1 MRPCRIMLIAGTLAL
16 AVSACSKTGTSVTAS
31 PSQAV
36 AHGTSVS
43 ASPSGY
49 HPAIDPSNFQGVV
62 DNPWFPLK
70 PGSRYVYTGV
80 KDGKT
85 ARDVYVVTSGTKL
98 IEGVPCVIVS
108 DKLYLSGNL
117 EEKTSDY
124 YTQDRQGNVWYF
136 GEDTEELDKNGKVT
150 SREGSWLSGQDGS
163 QPGIFMEA
171 NPVVGHSFRQEYY
184 AGHAEDQFQAVS
196 LASAIKVPYGS
207 FTSALLTK
215 EWTTLEPGVID
226 HKYYVKGIGEVAELT
241 AKGPVERAVLVSY
254 TAG

>member
-1 MRPCRIMLIAGTLAL
+1 MLIAGTLAL

-31 PSQAV
+31 PSRAA
-36 AHGTSVS
+36 AHGASS
-43 ASPSGY
+43 SPSPSGY
-49 HPAIDPSNFQGVV
+49 HPAIDPPNFQAVV

-80 KDGKT
+80 KDGKR
-85 ARDVYVVTSGTKL
+85 ARDIYVVTNSTKL
-98 IEGVPCVIVS
+98 IEGVPCVVVS
-108 DKLYLSGNL
+108 DKLYLGGIL

-136 GEDTEELDKNGKVT
+136 GEDTEELNTNGKVT
-150 SREGSWLSGQDGS
+150 SREGSWLSGQGGA
-163 QPGIFMEA
+163 QPGIFMQA
-171 NPVVGHSFRQEYY
+171 NPVVGQPFRQEYY
-184 AGHAEDQFQAVS
+184 PGHAEDQFKVID

-207 FTSALLTK
+207 FADALLTK

-241 AKGPVERAVLVSY
+241 AKGPIERAVLVSY